1 MKKTNK
7 RRIALISVLA
17 FLIIGCITGLVFAD
31 VVGSAPEDGFH
42 EEDGQTVYYQNGE
55 KVYGLKTI
63 DGDKYYFEEETGYMY
78 KGFRDIGKYTYYF
91 RKSNGKM
98 AKGFVTLSGKKYY
111 FGEKYG
117 HMAKGFK
124 DIDGYTYYFDKTTG
138 IMAKGFNDIGGYR
151 YYFRNKNGHMA
162 KGFSKINGEMY
173 HFNKDTGHMSR
184 GFEVIGKYTYYFGK
198 ASGKR
203 IYGFHT
209 VSGEKYYFGLKY
221 GRMYKGLKTID
232 DHQYYFSKEDGHM
245 IKGFKT
251 IKGDKYYFS
260 KKTGRMLHQ
269 FQTID
274 GKKYYFGKTSGKM
287 FTGLHKIGK
296 NVYTFSKKG
305 VLQRTVY
312 GDQKAICLT
321 WDDGPSVNTPTIMN
335 ALIENGGRGPFF
347 VVGNRV
353 DSYSQTLKDNYNA
366 GNQIGNHSWS
376 HPAFSSMS
384 ADAIKKEIKDT
395 NSKIKSVIGKAPTIS
410 RTPYGITSSSVNAAV
425 NMPIILWSI
434 DTLDWK
440 TQDADS
446 TYNSIMNSARDGAV
460 VLMHDL
466 YQATANASVRAIPA
480 LVKKGYQLV
489 TVEEMALLKGKS
501 LEKGSVYGNF

>member
-1 MKKTNK
+1 MRKLNKK
-7 RRIALISVLA
+7 RIALIAVLA

-31 VVGSAPEDGFH
+31 VVGGVHEDGFQ

-55 KVYGLKTI
+55 KLYGLQTI
-63 DGDKYYFEEETGYMY
+63 EGDKYYFEEETGYMA
-78 KGFRDIGKYTYYF
+78 KGFKDIGKYTYYF
-91 RKSNGKM
+91 RKTNGKM
-98 AKGFVTLSGKKYY
+98 VHGFITISGKRYY
-111 FGEKYG
+111 FGEKNG
-117 HMAKGFK
+117 RMARGFK
-124 DIDGYTYYFDKTTG
+124 DIGDYRYYFDKDTG
-138 IMAKGFNDIGGYR
+138 VMAKGFNDIGGYR
-151 YYFRNKNGHMA
+151 YYFRNKTGHMA
-162 KGFSKINGEMY
+162 KGFSKIYGEMY
-173 HFNKDTGHMSR
+173 HFDMETGHMSR
-184 GFEVIGKYTYYFGK
+184 GFEVIGKYTYYFGR
-198 ASGKR
+198 ATGKR

-209 VSGEKYYFGLKY
+209 VNGEKYYFGLKY
-221 GRMYKGLKTID
+221 GRMYKGLKTIGD
-232 DHQYYFSKEDGHM
+232 YQYYFSKKDGHM

-260 KKTGRMLHQ
+260 KKNGRMVHQ
-269 FQTID
+269 FKTIG

-296 NVYTFSKKG
+296 NVYTFSSKG

-312 GDQKAICLT
+312 GDKKAICLT

-335 ALIENGGRGPFF
+335 ALIDNGGRGTFF

-353 DSYSQTLKDNYNA
+353 DSYSQYLKDNYKA

-384 ADAIKKEIKDT
+384 ADAIRKEIKDT
-395 NSKIKSVIGKAPTIS
+395 NAKIKSVTGKAPTIA
-410 RTPYGITSSSVNAAV
+410 RTPYGITSSSVNSAV

-440 TQDADS
+440 TQNADS
-446 TYNSIMNSARDGAV
+446 TYNSIMNNARDGAV

-466 YQATANASVRAIPA
+466 YSATASASVRAIPA
-480 LVKKGYQLV
+480 LVDRGYQLV
-489 TVEEMALLKGKS
+489 TVEEMALLKGVT
-501 LEKGSVYGNF
+501 LQKGSVYGNF

>member
-1 MKKTNK
+1 M
-7 RRIALISVLA
+7 IAVLA

-31 VVGSAPEDGFH
+31 VVGSVHEDGFQ

-55 KVYGLKTI
+55 KLYGLQTI
-63 DGDKYYFEEETGYMY
+63 EGDKYYFEEETGYMA
-78 KGFRDIGKYTYYF
+78 KGFKDIGKYTYYF
-91 RKSNGKM
+91 RKTNGKM
-98 AKGFVTLSGKKYY
+98 VHGFITISGKRYY
-111 FGEKYG
+111 FGEKNG
-117 HMAKGFK
+117 RMARGFK
-124 DIDGYTYYFDKTTG
+124 DIGDYRYYFDKDTG
-138 IMAKGFNDIGGYR
+138 VMAKGFNDIGGYR
-151 YYFRNKNGHMA
+151 YYFRNKTGHMA
-162 KGFSKINGEMY
+162 KGFSKIYGEMY
-173 HFNKDTGHMSR
+173 HFDMETGHMSR
-184 GFEVIGKYTYYFGK
+184 GFEVIGKYTYYFGR
-198 ASGKR
+198 ATGKR

-209 VSGEKYYFGLKY
+209 VNGEKYYFGLKY
-221 GRMYKGLKTID
+221 GRMYKGLKTIGD
-232 DHQYYFSKEDGHM
+232 YQYYFSKKDGHM

-260 KKTGRMLHQ
+260 KKNGRMVHQ
-269 FQTID
+269 FKTIG

-296 NVYTFSKKG
+296 NVYTFSSKG

-312 GDQKAICLT
+312 GDKKAICLT

-335 ALIENGGRGPFF
+335 ALIDNGGRGTFF

-353 DSYSQTLKDNYNA
+353 DSYSQYLKDNYKA

-384 ADAIKKEIKDT
+384 ADDIREQIKDT
-395 NSKIKSVIGKAPTIS
+395 NNKIKSVTGKAPTIA
-410 RTPYGITSSSVNAAV
+410 RTPYGITSSSVNSAV

-440 TQDADS
+440 TQNADS
-446 TYNSIMNSARDGAV
+446 TYNSIMNNARDGAV

-466 YQATANASVRAIPA
+466 YSATASASVRAIPA
-480 LVKKGYQLV
+480 LVDRGYQLV
-489 TVEEMALLKGKS
+489 TVEEMALLKGVT
-501 LEKGSVYGNF
+501 LQKGSVYGNF